1 MAVAAK
7 PAKPPRK
14 SGSKAPKAQPHPD
27 AGSVARRPAVL
38 DRLPAFARLVAA
50 SAGGGAG
57 RDAVEVRSPFDHSLI
72 GTLPRST
79 PADVV
84 LAQARLRL
92 AQEDWAMRPFAE
104 RAKIFLRFHDRVLDR
119 QEEILDLIQLE
130 AGKARKH
137 ALEEVL
143 DAAIVARYY
152 AVHAA
157 EILAPQSRKGALP
170 GLTQTR
176 QYQHPKGII
185 GIISPWN
192 YPLSMGITDA
202 IPALLAGNAV
212 LAKPDLQ
219 TPFSQLWALDL
230 LIECGLPEEI
240 MLVVAGEGPVL
251 GPAILAASDYLQ
263 FTGSTPTGRRL
274 AAEAG
279 SQLMGCSLELGGKN
293 PMLVLADA
301 DLDAAVAGA
310 VRGSF
315 SSAGQLC
322 ISIER
327 LYVHESLFDRFVA
340 EFVRATSRLKLGPA
354 LDWTCDIGSL
364 ASPKQLA
371 TVTRH
376 IEDAVAKGVRVEIGG
391 KARPDMGP
399 LFFEP
404 TILTGVTP
412 DMLLFADETFGPV
425 VSVYPFASNQ
435 QAIELANATEY
446 GLNASIWSRDTE
458 LACRMATRIHAGTVN
473 INEAY
478 AAAWGSVE
486 APMGGFKSSGLGRRH
501 GAEGILKYTEA
512 QTVAVQRGMAIAA
525 PTGVP
530 DEVFGRWMTQA
541 LRALR
546 RMPGLR

>member
-1 MAVAAK
+1 MASA
-7 PAKPPRK
+7 
-14 SGSKAPKAQPHPD
+14 SG
-27 AGSVARRPAVL
+27 ARGG
-38 DRLPAFARLVAA
+38 AA
-50 SAGGGAG
+50 S
-57 RDAVEVRSPFDHSLI
+57 DVVEVHSPFDHSLI

-79 PADVV
+79 PEDVV

-104 RAKIFLRFHDRVLDR
+104 RAKIFLRFHDRLLDR

-143 DAAIVARYY
+143 DTAIVARFY

-170 GLTQTR
+170 GLTQAW

-240 MLVVAGEGPVL
+240 MLAVAGEGVVL
-251 GPAILAASDYLQ
+251 GPSILEASDYLQ
-263 FTGSTPTGRRL
+263 FTGSTPTGRKL
-274 AAEAG
+274 AREAG

-340 EFVRATSRLKLGPA
+340 EFVRATSRLKLGSA
-354 LDWTCDIGSL
+354 LDWSCDVGSL

-376 IEDAVAKGVRVEIGG
+376 IAGRDRQGRARRDRRQAA
-391 KARPDMGP
+391 ARPGTALLRADDP
-399 LFFEP
+399 HRHERPRCCSTP
-404 TILTGVTP
+404 TRPSARWSRSTRSP
-412 DMLLFADETFGPV
+412 
-425 VSVYPFASNQ
+425 SNQ

-458 LACRMATRIHAGTVN
+458 LARRMATRIHAGTVN

-501 GAEGILKYTEA
+501 GSRRDP
-512 QTVAVQRGMAIAA
+512 QVHRSPDRGGAA
-525 PTGVP
+525 RHG
-530 DEVFGRWMTQA
+530 DRGADR
-541 LRALR
+541 RAR
-546 RMPGLR
+546 RGLRPLDDPGTARASPHARPALTRLSR

>member
-1 MAVAAK
+1 M
-7 PAKPPRK
+7 
-14 SGSKAPKAQPHPD
+14 
-27 AGSVARRPAVL
+27 
-38 DRLPAFARLVAA
+38 
-50 SAGGGAG
+50 
-57 RDAVEVRSPFDHSLI
+57 VRSPFDGALV
-72 GTLPRST
+72 GTVPRSL
-79 PADVV
+79 PDDVV
-84 LAQARLRL
+84 LAVARLRV
-92 AQEDWAMRPFAE
+92 AQEEWTMRSFDD
-104 RAKIFLRFHDRVLDR
+104 RARIFLRFHDALLDR
-119 QEEILDLIQLE
+119 QEEILDLVQLE
-130 AGKARKH
+130 SGKARKH

-143 DAAIVARYY
+143 DTAIVTRFY
-152 AVHAA
+152 AVHAGD
-157 EILAPQSRKGALP
+157 ILAPKARKGALP
-170 GLTQTR
+170 GLTQAF
-176 QYQHPKGII
+176 QYQHPKGVV

-212 LAKPDLQ
+212 LSKPDLH
-219 TPFSQLWALDL
+219 TPFSLLWALDL
-230 LIECGLPEEI
+230 LVECGLPEEL
-240 MLVVAGEGPVL
+240 MLVVAGAGTEL
-251 GPAILAASDYLQ
+251 GPHIIAAADFVQ
-263 FTGSTPTGRRL
+263 FTGSTATGRIIARQ
-274 AAEAG
+274 AG
-279 SQLMGCSLELGGKN
+279 DHLTGCSLELGGKN

-301 DLDAAVAGA
+301 DLEAAVAGA
-310 VRGSF
+310 VRGAF

-327 LYVHESLFDRFVA
+327 LYVHESLYDRFVA

-354 LDWTCDIGSL
+354 LDWSCDVGCLVS
-364 ASPKQLA
+364 AQQLA

-376 IEDAVAKGVRVEIGG
+376 VDDAIAKGARVETGG
-391 KARPDMGP
+391 KARPDLGP

-404 TILTGVTP
+404 TILSGVVPGMT
-412 DMLLFADETFGPV
+412 LFLEETFGPV
-425 VSVYPFASNQ
+425 VAVYPFSTNQ

-446 GLNASIWSRDTE
+446 GLNSSIWSRDTE
-458 LACRMATRIHAGTVN
+458 LALRMATRLQSGTVN

-486 APMGGFKSSGLGRRH
+486 GPIGGFKNSGLGRRH

-530 DEVFGRWMTQA
+530 DEVFGRWMTHA

>member
-1 MAVAAK
+1 MARAAQAAK
-7 PAKPPRK
+7 PTSRK
-14 SGSKAPKAQPHPD
+14 SRPERSPD
-27 AGSVARRPAVL
+27 SAARRPAVL
-38 DRLPAFARLVAA
+38 DRLTDLARPIVASPLRSEA
-50 SAGGGAG
+50 I
-57 RDAVEVRSPFDHSLI
+57 VVRSPFDGALV
-72 GTLPRST
+72 GTVPRSL
-79 PADVV
+79 PDDVV
-84 LAQARLRL
+84 LAVARLRV
-92 AQEDWAMRPFAE
+92 AQEEWAMRTFDD
-104 RAKIFLRFHDRVLDR
+104 RARIFLRFHDALLDR
-119 QEEILDLIQLE
+119 QEEILDLVQLE
-130 AGKARKH
+130 SGKARKH

-143 DAAIVARYY
+143 DTAIVTRFY
-152 AVHAA
+152 AVHAGD
-157 EILAPQSRKGALP
+157 ILAPKARKGALP
-170 GLTQTR
+170 GLTQAF
-176 QYQHPKGII
+176 QYQHPKGVV

-212 LAKPDLQ
+212 LSKPDLH
-219 TPFSQLWALDL
+219 TPFSLLWALDL
-230 LIECGLPEEI
+230 LVECGLPEEL
-240 MLVVAGEGPVL
+240 MLVVAGAGTEL
-251 GPAILAASDYLQ
+251 GPHIIQASDFIQ
-263 FTGSTPTGRRL
+263 FTGSTATGRLIARQ
-274 AAEAG
+274 AG
-279 SQLMGCSLELGGKN
+279 DLLTGCSLELGGKN

-301 DLDAAVAGA
+301 DLEAAVAGA
-310 VRGSF
+310 VRGAF

-327 LYVHESLFDRFVA
+327 LYVHESLCDRFVA
-340 EFVRATSRLKLGPA
+340 ELVRATSRLKLGPA
-354 LDWTCDIGSL
+354 LDWSCDIGCL
-364 ASPKQLA
+364 ISPQQLA

-376 IEDAVAKGVRVEIGG
+376 VDDAVAKGARVEIGG
-391 KARPDMGP
+391 KARPDLGP

-404 TILTGVTP
+404 TILSGVVSGMT
-412 DMLLFADETFGPV
+412 LFLEETFGPV
-425 VSVYPFASNQ
+425 VAVYPFQTHQ

-458 LACRMATRIHAGTVN
+458 LARRMATRLQAGTVN

-486 APMGGFKSSGLGRRH
+486 GPIGGFKNSGLGRRH

-546 RMPGLR
+546 RVPWLR

>member
-1 MAVAAK
+1 MAPAAK
-7 PAKPPRK
+7 PSKSAGRK
-14 SGSKAPKAQPHPD
+14 SPPPHPPD
-27 AGSVARRPAVL
+27 SAARRPAVL
-38 DRLPAFARLVAA
+38 ERLPAFARLVVASPSRPGGTPDLAA
-50 SAGGGAG
+50 I
-57 RDAVEVRSPFDHSLI
+57 EIRSPFDHSLI

-79 PADVV
+79 PEDVV

-92 AQEDWAMRPFAE
+92 AQEEWAMRPFAE
-104 RAKIFLRFHDRVLDR
+104 RAKIFLRFHDRLLDR

-143 DAAIVARYY
+143 DTAIVTRFY

-157 EILAPQSRKGALP
+157 EILAPPGCKGAMGAP
-170 GLTQTR
+170 RPDWRRERPEGS
-176 QYQHPKGII
+176 I
-185 GIISPWN
+185 GRMPPRN

-240 MLVVAGEGPVL
+240 MLVVAGEGTVL
-251 GPAILAASDYLQ
+251 GPSILAASDYLQ
-263 FTGSTPTGRRL
+263 FTGSTATGRKL
-274 AAEAG
+274 AAESG

-340 EFVRATSRLKLGPA
+340 DFVRATGRLKLGSA
-354 LDWTCDIGSL
+354 LDWSCDVGSL

-376 IEDAVAKGVRVEIGG
+376 IQDAIAKGVRVEIGG
-391 KARPDMGP
+391 KARPDLGP

-412 DMLLFADETFGPV
+412 EMLLFADETFGPV
-425 VSVYPFASNQ
+425 VSVYPFATNQ

-446 GLNASIWSRDTE
+446 GLNASIWSRDTD
-458 LACRMATRIHAGTVN
+458 LARRMATRIHAGTVN

-501 GAEGILKYTEA
+501 GSEGILKYTEA

-546 RMPGLR
+546 RLPGLR

>member
-1 MAVAAK
+1 MARAAK
-7 PAKPPRK
+7 SAASAAHQLHPAQR
-14 SGSKAPKAQPHPD
+14 PD
-27 AGSVARRPAVL
+27 TVARRPAVL
-38 DRLPAFARLVAA
+38 DRLPELARRVVARL
-50 SAGGGAG
+50 SAEPI
-57 RDAVEVRSPFDHSLI
+57 EVHTPLDESLI

-79 PADVV
+79 PGDVV
-84 LAQARLRL
+84 LAQARLRI
-92 AQEDWAMRPFAE
+92 AQEEWAQRSFDD
-104 RAKIFLRFHDRVLDR
+104 RAKIFLRFHDQVLDR

-130 AGKARKH
+130 SGKARKH

-143 DAAIVARYY
+143 DTAIVTRYY
-152 AVHAA
+152 AIHAA
-157 EILAPQSRKGALP
+157 EILGPKSRKGALP
-170 GLTQTR
+170 GLTQAW

-219 TPFSQLWALDL
+219 TPFSLLWALDL

-240 MLVVAGEGPVL
+240 MLVVAGDGPVL
-251 GPAILAASDYLQ
+251 GPSILKASDYLQ
-263 FTGSTPTGRRL
+263 FTGSTATGRLL
-274 AAEAG
+274 AREAG
-279 SQLMGCSLELGGKN
+279 SQLTGCSLELGGKN

-301 DLDAAVAGA
+301 DFDAAVAGA

-327 LYVHESLFDRFVA
+327 LFVHESLFDRFVA
-340 EFVRATSRLKLGPA
+340 EFVRATGRLKLGAA
-354 LDWTCDIGSL
+354 LDWSCDIGSL
-364 ASPKQLA
+364 ASAKQLA

-376 IEDAVAKGVRVEIGG
+376 VEDAVAKGARLEAGG
-391 KARPDMGP
+391 KARPDLGP
-399 LFFEP
+399 LFYEP
-404 TILTGVTP
+404 TILTGTTP
-412 DMLLFADETFGPV
+412 EMTLFAEETFGPV
-425 VSVYPFASNQ
+425 VSVYPFSSNQ
-435 QAIELANATEY
+435 EAIELANATEY

-458 LACRMATRIHAGTVN
+458 LARRMATRIQSGTVN
-473 INEAY
+473 VNEAY
-478 AAAWGSVE
+478 AAAWGSIE
-486 APMGGFKSSGLGRRH
+486 GPMGGFKASGLGRRH
-501 GAEGILKYTEA
+501 GSEGILKYTEA

-530 DEVFGRWMTQA
+530 DEVFGRWMTGA

-546 RMPGLR
+546 RLPGLR

>member
-1 MAVAAK
+1 MASAAK
-7 PAKPPRK
+7 SVRAAGRK
-14 SGSKAPKAQPHPD
+14 SGPQPE
-27 AGSVARRPAVL
+27 AASAARRPAVL
-38 DRLPAFARLVAA
+38 DRLSAFALRVVAA
-50 SAGGGAG
+50 DRAGAI
-57 RDAVEVRSPFDHSLI
+57 EVRAPFDGSLI

-84 LAQARLRL
+84 LAERRLRI
-92 AQEDWAMRPFAE
+92 AQEEWAQRSFDD
-104 RAKIFLRFHDRVLDR
+104 RAKIFLLFHDRILDR
-119 QEEILDLIQLE
+119 QEEILDLVQLE
-130 AGKARKH
+130 SGKARKH
-137 ALEEVL
+137 ALEEAL
-143 DAAIVARYY
+143 DCAIVARYY

-157 EILAPQSRKGALP
+157 GILAPQGRKGAIP
-170 GLTQTR
+170 GLTQAW
-176 QYQHPKGII
+176 QYQHPKGVV

-219 TPFSQLWALDL
+219 TPFSLLWALDL
-230 LIECGLPEEI
+230 LIDCGLPVEL

-251 GPAILAASDYLQ
+251 GPSILEASDYLQ
-263 FTGSTPTGRRL
+263 FTGSTATGRLL
-274 AAEAG
+274 AREAG
-279 SQLMGCSLELGGKN
+279 AQLTGCSLELGGKN

-301 DLDAAVAGA
+301 DFDAAVAGA
-310 VRGSF
+310 VRGAF

-327 LYVHESLFDRFVA
+327 LYVHETIFDKFVA
-340 EFVRATSRLKLGPA
+340 AFVRATGQLRLGPA
-354 LDWTCDIGSL
+354 LDWSCDVGSL

-371 TVTRH
+371 AVTRH
-376 IEDAVAKGVRVEIGG
+376 VDDAIARGARVEIGG
-391 KARPDMGP
+391 KARPDLGP

-404 TILTGVTP
+404 TILTGTAP
-412 DMLLFADETFGPV
+412 GMLLFSDETFGPV

-458 LACRMATRIHAGTVN
+458 LARRMATRIQSGTVN

-478 AAAWGSVE
+478 AAAWGSTE
-486 APMGGFKSSGLGRRH
+486 GPMGGFKNSGLGRRH
-501 GAEGILKYTEA
+501 GSEGILKYTEA
-512 QTVAVQRGMAIAA
+512 QTVAIQRGMAIAA

-530 DEVFGRWMTQA
+530 DEVFGRWMTGA
-541 LRALR
+541 LKALR
-546 RMPGLR
+546 RLPGLR

>member
-1 MAVAAK
+1 MAPAAK
-7 PAKPPRK
+7 PSKSAGRTSPP
-14 SGSKAPKAQPHPD
+14 PLPPD
-27 AGSVARRPAVL
+27 AGPTSERRPAVL
-38 DRLPAFARLVAA
+38 DRLPSFAPRVVA
-50 SAGGGAG
+50 SAAGARAG
-57 RDAVEVRSPFDHSLI
+57 APIEVRSPFDQSLI

-79 PADVV
+79 PEDVV
-84 LAQARLRL
+84 LAQARLRI
-92 AQEDWAMRPFAE
+92 AQEEWAQRPFAD
-104 RAKIFLRFHDRVLDR
+104 RAKIFLRFHDLILDR

-170 GLTQTR
+170 GLTQTI

-219 TPFSQLWALDL
+219 TPFSQLWAVDL

-240 MLVVAGEGPVL
+240 LLVVAGEGTVL
-251 GPAILAASDYLQ
+251 GPTILAVSDFLQ
-263 FTGSTPTGRRL
+263 FTGSTPTGRLL
-274 AAEAG
+274 AREAG
-279 SQLMGCSLELGGKN
+279 SRLIGCSLELGGKN

-301 DLDAAVAGA
+301 ELDAAVAGA
-310 VRGSF
+310 VRGAF

-340 EFVRATSRLKLGPA
+340 EFVRATRRLKIGAA
-354 LDWTCDIGSL
+354 LDWSCDVGSL

-376 IEDAVAKGVRVEIGG
+376 LDDAVAKGVRVEIGG
-391 KARPDMGP
+391 KARPDLGP

-412 DMLLFADETFGPV
+412 EMLLFADETFGPV
-425 VSVYPFASNQ
+425 VSVYPFSTNQ

-458 LACRMATRIHAGTVN
+458 LARRMATRIHAGTVN

-478 AAAWGSVE
+478 AAAWGSIE

-501 GAEGILKYTEA
+501 GREGILKYTEA
-512 QTVAVQRGMAIAA
+512 QTVAVQRGIAIAA

-546 RMPGLR
+546 RLPGLR

>member
-1 MAVAAK
+1 MAPAAK
-7 PAKPPRK
+7 LSKSAGRK
-14 SGSKAPKAQPHPD
+14 SPPSHSHDSGQTP
-27 AGSVARRPAVL
+27 ARRPAVL
-38 DRLPAFARLVAA
+38 DRLASFARLVVA
-50 SAGGGAG
+50 SPAGARGGGP
-57 RDAVEVRSPFDHSLI
+57 VEVLSPFDHSLV

-79 PADVV
+79 PEDVV
-84 LAQARLRL
+84 LAQARLRI
-92 AQEDWAMRPFAE
+92 AQEEWAQRPFAD
-104 RAKIFLRFHDRVLDR
+104 RAKIFLRFHDRLLDR

-143 DAAIVARYY
+143 DSAIVARYY

-170 GLTQTR
+170 GLTQAW

-240 MLVVAGEGPVL
+240 LLVVAGEGTVL
-251 GPAILAASDYLQ
+251 GPSILAASDYLQ
-263 FTGSTPTGRRL
+263 FTGSTPTGRKL

-301 DLDAAVAGA
+301 DLSAAVAGA

-340 EFVRATSRLKLGPA
+340 EFVRATRSLKLGSA
-354 LDWTCDIGSL
+354 LDWSCDVGSL
-364 ASPKQLA
+364 AS
-371 TVTRH
+371 
-376 IEDAVAKGVRVEIGG
+376 
-391 KARPDMGP
+391 
-399 LFFEP
+399 

-412 DMLLFADETFGPV
+412 EMLLFADETFGPV
-425 VSVYPFASNQ
+425 VSVYPFATNQ

-458 LACRMATRIHAGTVN
+458 LARRMATRIHAGTVN

-501 GAEGILKYTEA
+501 GSEGILKYTEA

>member
-1 MAVAAK
+1 MALAAK
-7 PAKPPRK
+7 LAKTARRKPATPR
-14 SGSKAPKAQPHPD
+14 SPDSAP
-27 AGSVARRPAVL
+27 RRPAVL
-38 DRLPAFARLVAA
+38 DRLPAFARHIVAA
-50 SAGGGAG
+50 PRGVGGIETI
-57 RDAVEVRSPFDHSLI
+57 AVHSPFDDAVV
-72 GTLPRST
+72 GTVPRSV
-79 PADVV
+79 PEDVGRAV
-84 LAQARLRL
+84 ARLRV
-92 AQEDWAMRPFAE
+92 AQEEWAMRSFAE
-104 RAKIFLRFHDRVLDR
+104 RARIFLRFHDALLDA

-130 AGKARKH
+130 SGKARKH

-143 DAAIVARYY
+143 DTAIVTRFY

-157 EILAPQSRKGALP
+157 EILAPKSRKGALP
-170 GLTQTR
+170 GLTQAW
-176 QYQHPKGII
+176 QYQHPKGVV

-230 LIECGLPEEI
+230 LIECGLPEEL
-240 MLVVAGEGPVL
+240 MLVVAGAGTVL
-251 GPAILAASDYLQ
+251 GPHILEAADYVQ
-263 FTGSTPTGRRL
+263 FTGSTATGRLIARQ
-274 AAEAG
+274 AG
-279 SQLMGCSLELGGKN
+279 ELLTGCSLELGGKN

-301 DLDAAVAGA
+301 DVDAAVAGA
-310 VRGSF
+310 VRGCF

-327 LYVHESLFDRFVA
+327 LYVHDSLYDRFVA
-340 EFVRATSRLKLGPA
+340 ELVRATSRIKLGGA
-354 LDWTCDIGSL
+354 LDWSCDVGSL
-364 ASPKQLA
+364 ASAKQLA

-376 IEDAVAKGVRVEIGG
+376 VDDAVAKGARVEIGG
-391 KARPDMGP
+391 KARTDLGP

-404 TILTGVTP
+404 TILTGVVPGMT
-412 DMLLFADETFGPV
+412 LFSEETFGPV
-425 VSVYPFASNQ
+425 VSVYPFTSNQ

-446 GLNASIWSRDTE
+446 GLNASIWSRDTD
-458 LACRMATRIHAGTVN
+458 LARRMATRIQSGTVN
-473 INEAY
+473 VNEAY

-486 APMGGFKSSGLGRRH
+486 GPMGGFKNSGLGRRH
-501 GAEGILKYTEA
+501 GAEGILKYTDA

-530 DEVFGRWMTQA
+530 DEVFARWMTTA

>member
-1 MAVAAK
+1 
-7 PAKPPRK
+7 
-14 SGSKAPKAQPHPD
+14 
-27 AGSVARRPAVL
+27 VL
-38 DRLPAFARLVAA
+38 DRLPELARRVVAT
-50 SAGGGAG
+50 SAGLGGHETI
-57 RDAVEVRSPFDHSLI
+57 AVHSPFDDSIL
-72 GTLPRST
+72 GTLPRSL
-79 PADVV
+79 PEDVE
-84 LAQARLRL
+84 LAEARLRV
-92 AQEDWAMRPFAE
+92 AQEEWAQRPFAD
-104 RAKIFLRFHDRVLDR
+104 RAKIFLRFHDRLLDR

-130 AGKARKH
+130 SGKARKH

-143 DAAIVARYY
+143 DTAIVTRYY

-157 EILAPQSRKGALP
+157 EILAPKSLKGALP
-170 GLTQTR
+170 GLTQAW
-176 QYQHPKGII
+176 QYQHPKGVV

-230 LIECGLPEEI
+230 LIECGLPEEL
-240 MLVVAGEGPVL
+240 MLVVAGDGPVL
-251 GPAILAASDYLQ
+251 GPFILESSDYLQ
-263 FTGSTPTGRRL
+263 FTGSTPTGRFL
-274 AAEAG
+274 AREAG
-279 SQLMGCSLELGGKN
+279 GLLMGCSLELGGKN

-310 VRGSF
+310 VRGAF

-340 EFVRATSRLKLGPA
+340 EFVRATARLKLGPA
-354 LDWTCDIGSL
+354 LDWSCDIGSL
-364 ASPKQLA
+364 ASAKQLT

-376 IEDAVAKGVRVEIGG
+376 VHDAVAKGARVEIGG
-391 KARPDMGP
+391 KGRPDLGP

-404 TILTGVTP
+404 TILTGATP
-412 DMLLFADETFGPV
+412 EMLLYAEETFGPV
-425 VSVYPFASNQ
+425 VSVYPFANNQ
-435 QAIELANATEY
+435 QAIVYANATQF
-446 GLNASIWSRDTE
+446 GLNASIWSRDTD
-458 LACRMATRIHAGTVN
+458 LARRIATRIQAGTVN

-486 APMGGFKSSGLGRRH
+486 GPMGGFKDSGLGRRH
-501 GAEGILKYTEA
+501 GPEGILKYTEA

-530 DEVFGRWMTQA
+530 DEVFGRWMTHA

-546 RMPGLR
+546 RVPGLR